1 MDWIQDIICH
11 ILENYHGRRIVLWG
25 KFDISD
31 KIKEKLQNEYHINNV
46 CYIDSNEML
55 VDNREVFS
63 TDLVIKGKKTNYI
76 VIPLAVH
83 NSIKEILSREGYE
96 AGLDFYYFSDC
107 AIRVS
112 EDYYEDAHGNKFF
125 GRRDGIRFCFS
136 GWNSTIVIGK
146 NAIIDKNMPLYMH
159 NGEFFELGE
168 DSDISK
174 CTVVFEEKARIRI
187 GNNVVLRNFNIKVKY
202 GAELIVRD
210 NVITKTYAD
219 SYQRILVEQYGFFE
233 LGENSDISNCK
244 ICFKEK
250 AKVHIGNNVI
260 LRNCNLDVRQGAELI
275 ILDNVYAETYANT
288 YQRVLVR
295 QYGKVVIG
303 KGTSIGHSFI
313 ILCPQNTEIV
323 IGNECLISWNLSVL
337 SNDGHTIFDVNSRKA
352 VNIPQEG
359 QERKVEVGYHVW
371 IGANCIVLYG
381 TYIGEGS
388 IVGAGSLVKGNY
400 PNNCILAGN
409 VAKVIKKDMAWCMDD
424 GEEDISACGNFVNF
438 TEEI

>member
-11 ILENYHGRRIVLWG
+11 ILENYHGRKIVLWG
-25 KFDISD
+25 KFDTSD

-125 GRRDGIRFCFS
+125 GRRDDIRFCFS

-159 NGEFFELGE
+159 NGE
-168 DSDISK
+168 
-174 CTVVFEEKARIRI
+174 
-187 GNNVVLRNFNIKVKY
+187 
-202 GAELIVRD
+202 
-210 NVITKTYAD
+210 
-219 SYQRILVEQYGFFE
+219 FFE

-303 KGTSIGHSFI
+303 KGTSIGPSFI

-359 QERKVEVGYHVW
+359 QERKVEVGDHVW

-381 TYIGEGS
+381 TYIGDGS

-424 GEEDISACGNFVNF
+424 GEGDISACGNFVNF

>member
-11 ILENYHGRRIVLWG
+11 ILDNYHGRRIVLWG
-25 KFDISD
+25 KYGVSD
-31 KIKEKLQNEYHINNV
+31 NIKEILQNEYHINNV

-55 VDNREVFS
+55 VDNKEVFS
-63 TDLVIKGKKTNYI
+63 TDLVCQSKKANYI

-83 NSIKEILSREGYE
+83 NSIKEILFREGYE
-96 AGLDFYYFSDC
+96 SEFDFYYFSDC
-107 AIRVS
+107 AIRVT
-112 EDYYEDAHGNKFF
+112 EDYYEDAHGNKFL

-136 GWNSTIVIGK
+136 GWNSMIVIGK
-146 NAIIDKNMPLYMH
+146 NAIIDKNMTLYMH
-159 NGEFFELGE
+159 NEEIFE
-168 DSDISK
+168 
-174 CTVVFEEKARIRI
+174 V
-187 GNNVVLRNFNIKVKY
+187 
-202 GAELIVRD
+202 
-210 NVITKTYAD
+210 
-219 SYQRILVEQYGFFE
+219 
-233 LGENSDISNCK
+233 GENSDISNC
-244 ICFKEK
+244 IIDVLGGT
-250 AKVHIGNNVI
+250 KVSIGNNVI
-260 LRNCNLDVRQGAELI
+260 LRNCNIGVRYGGALI
-275 ILDNVYAETYANT
+275 VKENVSADTYDNTFQRILVG
-288 YQRVLVR
+288 

-303 KGTSIGHSFI
+303 KGTSIGHSFN
-313 ILCPQNTEIV
+313 ILCSQNTEIE

-337 SNDGHTIFDVNSRKA
+337 SNDSHTIFDVSSGKA

-359 QERKVEVGYHVW
+359 QKRKVEVDDHVW
-371 IGANCIVLYG
+371 IGTNCIVLYG